1 FAWVFDMG
9 DGYKSLCENM
19 GGVYLDGDSLKFN
32 PFANILDDANF
43 DLSAERIR
51 DQMSVM
57 ASPNGNLDEVHEGL
71 LLQAVR
77 AAWLSKRNKARID
90 DVVAFLRSEK
100 DSEEYADSPGVR
112 SRLDDM
118 IILLDQYT
126 VNGLYG
132 EYFNSDEP
140 SLHDDARM
148 VVLEL
153 GGLESRQSLL

>member
-1 FAWVFDMG
+1 
-9 DGYKSLCENM
+9 M

-71 LLQAVR
+71 LLQAVQ

-90 DVVAFLRSEK
+90 DVVDFLKTAKESQ
-100 DSEEYADSPGVR
+100 EYAESPTIR
-112 SRLDDM
+112 SRLDEM

-126 VNGLYG
+126 VNGIYG
-132 EYFNSDEP
+132 DTSTPMNRHCTMMPGWWSSNS
-140 SLHDDARM
+140 A
-148 VVLEL
+148 VLN
-153 GGLESRQSLL
+153 RVLLCWLR